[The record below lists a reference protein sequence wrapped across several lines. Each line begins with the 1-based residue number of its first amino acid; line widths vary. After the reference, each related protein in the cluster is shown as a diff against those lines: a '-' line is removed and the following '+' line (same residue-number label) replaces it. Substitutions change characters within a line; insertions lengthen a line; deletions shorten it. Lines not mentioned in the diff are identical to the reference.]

1 MILGTRSEASRHV
14 CQIPAGRPPSCYYSA
29 MKMPVVSV
37 DLLIVLVLFNSLLV
51 FKHFTNGVLSS
62 IIQLFSSTS
71 RVEGINPMRSH
82 IADFDEKMNYSSDR
96 KET

>member
-1 MILGTRSEASRHV
+1 
-14 CQIPAGRPPSCYYSA
+14 
-29 MKMPVVSV
+29 MKMPVVCV

-51 FKHFTNGVLSS
+51 FKHFPNGVLSS

-71 RVEGINPMRSH
+71 RVEGIKVMRSH
-82 IADFDEKMNYSSDR
+82 IAGFDEEMNYSSDR

>member
-1 MILGTRSEASRHV
+1 
-14 CQIPAGRPPSCYYSA
+14 
-29 MKMPVVSV
+29 MKMLVVCV

-71 RVEGINPMRSH
+71 RVEGIKLMRSH
-82 IADFDEKMNYSSDR
+82 IAGFDEEMNYSSDR